1 MMDVVVIGAGPA
13 GVLAAIRAAEL
24 GARAAFVT
32 SAESGGMAANDGP
45 VPLRTLAFA
54 ARLIRDARQ
63 LPRYGITAT
72 EPMLHYDR
80 LLERM
85 REVIDAQLLQAAVR
99 AAAESQIASFNLGD
113 RHEQRPSYHF
123 ESSR

>member
-1 MMDVVVIGAGPA
+1 
-13 GVLAAIRAAEL
+13 
-24 GARAAFVT
+24 
-32 SAESGGMAANDGP
+32 MAANDGP

-72 EPMLHYDR
+72 EPVLHYDR

-99 AAAESQIASFNLGD
+99 AAVESQTASFNLGD